1 MAQLNAREKA
11 LAKRVGKG
19 GEAFVLARRKRPG
32 LSLLEFQALGDAQ
45 LAELVDGTAPE
56 SRVPAAPVPEKPA
69 TTTTTA
75 AKKTAAKKATGS
87 TGRD

>member
-1 MAQLNAREKA
+1 MASLNTREKR

-32 LSLLEFQALGDAQ
+32 LSLLEFEALSDDA

-56 SRVPAAPVPEKPA
+56 SPVPAAPVPDDEGEK
-69 TTTTTA
+69 TTA
-75 AKKTAAKKATGS
+75 AKTATKKATGS
-87 TGRD
+87 SGRR

>member
-1 MAQLNAREKA
+1 MAKLNAQEKA
-11 LAKRVGKG
+11 LAERVGKG

-32 LSLLEFQALGDAQ
+32 LSLLEYRALDDAQ

-56 SRVPAAPVPEKPA
+56 SPVPAAPVPETPTA
-69 TTTTTA
+69 TTTTA
-75 AKKTAAKKATGS
+75 AKTASKKATGS